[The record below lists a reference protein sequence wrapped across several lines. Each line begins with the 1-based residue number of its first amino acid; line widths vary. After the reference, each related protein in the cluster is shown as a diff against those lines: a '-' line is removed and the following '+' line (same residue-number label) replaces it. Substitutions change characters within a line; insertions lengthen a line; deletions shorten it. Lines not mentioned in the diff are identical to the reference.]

1 MKQTRIGCI
10 QTHSLLRCN
19 CPNQLLFSRN
29 AAKPVNYHFLR
40 RYTIHLNSKFHI
52 SSGQLTFA
60 STTNNIQ
67 SSTAEDQQADQPWPL
82 LLEFTKL
89 DATGRSQPMLN
100 NPSFRTSLKNALLN
114 AIKHPYTPA
123 AWNPATPDILLGVLS
138 SDVRLAVRSLRDYCK
153 ALKIPF
159 IPPES
164 RVPGIKAAPMITG
177 GVFIKYNLQ
186 SRSCYTTMYDGRDR
200 GVLVTLGKV
209 QVGHLPLGL
218 FDEEMKE
225 LPPSM

>member
-1 MKQTRIGCI
+1 MKQTRIDCI

-19 CPNQLLFSRN
+19 CLNQLLFSRN
-29 AAKPVNYHFLR
+29 AAKLVNHHFLR
-40 RYTIHLNSKFHI
+40 TYTIHHSSKLHI
-52 SSGQLTFA
+52 SSRQLTFA
-60 STTNNIQ
+60 SNNNNIQ
-67 SSTAEDQQADQPWPL
+67 SSTADDQQAYQPWAL

-89 DATGRSQPMLN
+89 DATGSSQSMLN
-100 NPSFRTSLKNALLN
+100 SPLRRTSLKNALLN
-114 AIKHPYTPA
+114 AIKQPYTPA

-153 ALKIPF
+153 ALEIPF
-159 IPPES
+159 IPPKS
-164 RVPGIKAAPMITG
+164 RVPGVEAASMITG

-186 SRSCYTTMYDGRDR
+186 SRSCYTTRYEGKDR
-200 GVLVTLGKV
+200 GVLVTLGQE